1 MSDKEKIFG
10 SPSDYP
16 FSSGNT
22 NKIEV
27 RKRIPSHPTNKKRST
42 NGFQRQIKRTKYKI
56 AKRIVGGL

>member
-27 RKRIPSHPTNKKRST
+27 RKRISETFIIERDSDE
-42 NGFQRQIKRTKYKI
+42 R
-56 AKRIVGGL
+56 